1 MLDCGRGDMV
11 VARDETSAVVLS
23 SKIADS
29 STPEMEGPPRLD
41 GSSTAIE
48 LGKSLR
54 SSISASWA
62 RFGSSTPRLSH
73 SGLGELCMSSGQVE
87 KPGGKGSGG
96 WSDEG
101 VGILKSGNQCH
112 WVNAI
117 PQVRASPTRIGGG
130 GAKDSG
136 SRSVTLSQRRPLNRT
151 LLMEW
156 VRADRAHEA
165 QRRDHRTWT
174 KSVNGGRELS
184 TRP

>member
-1 MLDCGRGDMV
+1 MMLDCGRGDMV
-11 VARDETSAVVLS
+11 VARDEASAVVLS
-23 SKIADS
+23 SRIADS
-29 STPEMEGPPRLD
+29 STLEMEGPP
-41 GSSTAIE
+41 
-48 LGKSLR
+48 R

-62 RFGSSTPRLSH
+62 RFNSSTPRLSH
-73 SGLGELCMSSGQVE
+73 SGLGGLCMSSGQVE
-87 KPGGKGSGG
+87 KPGGEGSGG

-101 VGILKSGNQCH
+101 VGILKSGNQGH

-117 PQVRASPTRIGGG
+117 PQVRASPTRTGGG
-130 GAKDSG
+130 GAKDPG
-136 SRSVTLSQRRPLNRT
+136 SRSVALSQRRPLDRT